1 MLTTIKPKYWYIFS
15 VSFIVLLCIALLII
29 EQYKNRTYEFIE
41 KNSVLEGKIIKIKP
55 SHGSSYIELN
65 SGRKVLIPQSKNYKY
80 SPPGFSEIALV
91 GDSVTNGFDNDTLY
105 LFKSNEKFVFK
116 IGSALNLPD

>member
-1 MLTTIKPKYWYIFS
+1 MLTNIKPKYWYIFS
-15 VSFIVLLCIALLII
+15 VSFIVLLGIALLVI

-41 KNSVLEGKIIKIKP
+41 KNSVLEGQIIKIKP

-80 SPPGFSEIALV
+80 SPSGFSEIASV
-91 GDSVTNGFDNDTLY
+91 GDSITKGFNNDTLY
-105 LFKSNEKFVFK
+105 LFKSNEKYVF
-116 IGSALNLPD
+116 